1 MGQTTLEALQKH
13 INKVLKEH
21 PELKDRKVVI
31 SNDNEGNG
39 FHGLFY
45 GITFEQKDVE
55 AYKDDIYDS
64 CETDPNKIVLL
75 G

>member
-1 MGQTTLEALQKH
+1 MGQTTLQDLQKH

-45 GITFEQKDVE
+45 GITFEQKDIK
-55 AYKDDIYDS
+55 AYEDCIYDS
-64 CETDPNKIVLL
+64 CEKDPNKIVLL

>member
-1 MGQTTLEALQKH
+1 MRQITLKELQNH
-13 INKVLKEH
+13 INEVLREH
-21 PELKDRKVVI
+21 PELKDRKIVI

-45 GITFEQKDVE
+45 GIAFERKDV
-55 AYKDDIYDS
+55 ALYVDSIYDS
-64 CETDPNKIVLL
+64 CETDPNKIVIL

>member
-1 MGQTTLEALQKH
+1 MGQTTLRDLQKH
-13 INKVLKEH
+13 INKLLKEH

-39 FHGLFY
+39 FHGMFY
-45 GITFEQKDVE
+45 GVTYEYDDVK
-55 AYKDDIYDS
+55 AYKDEIYDS
-64 CETDPNKIVLL
+64 QTTNPNEIVLL